1 MKEAQ
6 LRNFGLTL
14 GVAFT
19 AIALYRLWRE
29 ATASATLFGIIALV
43 LLVAA
48 AVAPRSLRL
57 LHRLWMG
64 LAERLGRF
72 TTAILLGVVY
82 FAVVTPTGMIR
93 RALGK
98 GTAHDRG
105 APESSYWKP
114 YPAAAR
120 GPKHYK
126 TLY

>member
-6 LRNFGLTL
+6 LRHFGLTL
-14 GVAFT
+14 GVAFA

-29 ATASATLFGIIALV
+29 ATASATLLGIIALV

-57 LHRLWMG
+57 THRLWMG

-72 TTAILLGVVY
+72 TTAIILGVVY

-98 GTAHDRG
+98 GAAHDRG

-114 YPAAAR
+114 YPAATR
-120 GPKHYK
+120 GPKHYE

>member
-6 LRNFGLTL
+6 LRHFGLTL
-14 GVAFT
+14 GMAFA

-57 LHRLWMG
+57 AHRLWMG

-72 TTAILLGVVY
+72 TTA
-82 FAVVTPTGMIR
+82 
-93 RALGK
+93 K

-105 APESSYWKP
+105 APEPSYWKL

-120 GPKHYK
+120 GPKHYE